1 MIDKSDKYY
10 KYWIVDKA
18 YKIIMNEY
26 FDAFII
32 GVIILNTL
40 CLAMDKYPNFDTVIL
55 DILNVLNYVFTIV
68 FTAETVLKIVG
79 LGWKVF
85 IKENFNKFDLLIVII
100 SIIEL
105 QMSGASDGPGIFSSL
120 RGFRLM
126 KIFKLFRSGD
136 LKILLDSI
144 TFTLG
149 TIGDYVILLML
160 FMYVFA
166 LLGMSIFAGKIR
178 FDEDGKVDL
187 ANGKAPR
194 TNFDTLPWAIITIF
208 EVMMGEGWNDIMY

>member
-1 MIDKSDKYY
+1 
-10 KYWIVDKA
+10 
-18 YKIIMNEY
+18 MNEY

-32 GVIILNTL
+32 TVIIINTF
-40 CLAMDKYPNFDTVIL
+40 CLAMDKYPNFDNVIL
-55 DILNVLNYVFTIV
+55 DTLNVLNYIFTII
-68 FTAETVLKIVG
+68 FTTETILKTTG

-85 IKENFNKFDLLIVII
+85 IKENFNKFDLVIVII

-105 QMSGASDGPGIFSSL
+105 QMSSGSDGPGIFSSL

-187 ANGKAPR
+187 ANGKPPR
-194 TNFDTLPWAIITIF
+194 ANFDTLPWAIITIF

>member
-1 MIDKSDKYY
+1 
-10 KYWIVDKA
+10 
-18 YKIIMNEY
+18 MNEY

-32 GVIILNTL
+32 IIIIINTL
-40 CLAMDKYPNFDTVIL
+40 CLAMDKYPNFDIVIL
-55 DILNVLNYVFTIV
+55 DILNILNYVFTII
-68 FTAETVLKIVG
+68 FTTETVLKIVG
-79 LGWKVF
+79 LSWKVF
-85 IKENFNKFDLLIVII
+85 IKDNFNKFDLLIVII

-105 QMSGASDGPGIFSSL
+105 QMSGGSDGPGIFSSL

-178 FDEDGKVDL
+178 FDENGNVDL
-187 ANGKAPR
+187 KNGTPPR
-194 TNFDTLPWAIITIF
+194 TNFDTLSWAIITIF

>member
-1 MIDKSDKYY
+1 
-10 KYWIVDKA
+10 
-18 YKIIMNEY
+18 MNEY

-32 GVIILNTL
+32 FVIIINTL
-40 CLAMDKYPNFDTVIL
+40 CLAMDKYPNFDSNILDALSILNYTFTVIFTSE
-55 DILNVLNYVFTIV
+55 VVF
-68 FTAETVLKIVG
+68 KITG
-79 LGWKVF
+79 LSWKVF
-85 IKENFNKFDLLIVII
+85 IKDNFNKFDLIIVII

-105 QMSGASDGPGIFSSL
+105 QMSGGEDGPGIFSSL

-144 TFTLG
+144 TFTLT

-166 LLGMSIFAGKIR
+166 LLGMSVFAGKIE
-178 FDEDGKVDL
+178 FDENDKLDL
-187 ANGKAPR
+187 VNGLPPR
-194 TNFDTLPWAIITIF
+194 TNFDTL
-208 EVMMGEGWNDIMY
+208 